1 MSVHQELQ
9 IIGLLS
15 PADQQAGGITP
26 DSINMG
32 LLHKVQIIFLTGVVT
47 GDGATIQFYSGATN
61 AAKTTE
67 FYPYYRLAGA
77 GGGAAVSD
85 DVGRGRIGL
94 GAVHGDRRDR
104 LAAVRRSHTR
114 DGGVVIM
121 YTNQHRDVFTTM
133 GLGFR
138 VDKAAATLPASTT
151 QDLFVI
157 SGGLVLVTL
166 LIGEV
171 TTAIQGQA

>member
-67 FYPYYRLAGA
+67 FYPYYRL
-77 GGGAAVSD
+77 GGADIGTTGSD
-85 DVGRGRIGL
+85 VRGART
-94 GAVHGDRRDR
+94 VTP
-104 LAAVRRSHTR
+104 S
-114 DGGVVIM
+114 GGILL
-121 YTNQHRDVFTTM
+121 T
-133 GLGFR
+133 
-138 VDKAAATLPASTT
+138 AAASWDETLITVDIQSDELTAGQPFLTMSVEDGSASA
-151 QDLFVI
+151 LFMAIVAI
-157 SGGLVLVTL
+157 GWPRFEGHTHVT
-166 LIGEV
+166 V
-171 TTAIQGQA
+171 V